1 MSTPPPLRRLAL
13 ALTIPSLAALALA
26 GCGGGSAK
34 KATAA
39 TTSTTAATVSTTTSS
54 AAAPARSHH
63 PSHAA
68 HVGNAPTSSS
78 AVHRAHATSPAPV
91 KGTSNARGTVLF
103 PKGAMGIAS
112 TAFPQGGVIPAKY
125 TCDGANT
132 SPPLRWGNVP
142 KSAAALFLFVVD
154 ETGAGTDGGI
164 RWVVGDIDPHSS
176 GVAEGQVPPGG
187 VVGRTTAGTTGWAG
201 ICPPKGKAHLIEM
214 VLYALHHP
222 LQLSSGFNPTI
233 AEAQFRKNTFA
244 SAVSVAAYRRP

>member
-13 ALTIPSLAALALA
+13 ALTISPVAALALA
-26 GCGGGSAK
+26 GCGGGSEK

-39 TTSTTAATVSTTTSS
+39 STSTTVATASTTASS
-54 AAAPARSHH
+54 AAARTQSHHSSHSAQARS
-63 PSHAA
+63 
-68 HVGNAPTSSS
+68 APRSSTP
-78 AVHRAHATSPAPV
+78 VHGARSTAPAPI
-91 KGTSNARGTVLF
+91 KGTSNARGTILF
-103 PKGAMGIAS
+103 PKGTMGIAS
-112 TAFPQGGVIPAKY
+112 TAFPQGGLIPAKY
-125 TCDGANT
+125 TCDGANI

-142 KSAAALFLFVVD
+142 KNAAALFLFVVD

-176 GVAEGQVPPGG
+176 GVAEGQVPAGG

-222 LQLSSGFNPTI
+222 LKLSSGFNPTV